1 MQFTFHSDAGHGWLF
16 VDNEQLSELGLRRS
30 SFSSYSYTDA
40 SGVYAEED
48 CDVGIVLEAAKDKG
62 IKDLIIN
69 EQNHAGR
76 AFVRGL
82 ARCIPQ

>member
-16 VDNEQLSELGLRRS
+16 VDNEQLAKLDLRRA

-40 SGVYAEED
+40 KGVYAEED

-69 EQNHAGR
+69 EQDHAGH

>member
-16 VDNEQLSELGLRRS
+16 VSNEQLSELDLRRS

-48 CDVGIVLEAAKDKG
+48 CDAGIVLQTARGMG
-62 IKDLIIN
+62 IDFTYV
-69 EQNHAGR
+69 EQNHAGY